1 MYDKDKSNKISIYCH
16 SKMHCKSYTHCQGLY
31 YQKWNTHLWCTKLL
45 FCIQNVM
52 GTNSNAN
59 LSRRTPRG
67 LTLVLCTLF
76 YVTFHSVCQIIWYVG
91 TRSIIPFW
99 FAYLCIFC
107 QLYRCE
113 TVDIG
118 PSQVLFTSSC
128 WLVWR
133 TDRHRS
139 DSQETISKVTLNKTF
154 TRKKF
159 FPPLPQRVFVVVLG
173 RYVYWKSAGSNN
185 KYIAE

>member
-1 MYDKDKSNKISIYCH
+1 M
-16 SKMHCKSYTHCQGLY
+16 
-31 YQKWNTHLWCTKLL
+31 
-45 FCIQNVM
+45 
-52 GTNSNAN
+52 
-59 LSRRTPRG
+59 
-67 LTLVLCTLF
+67 
-76 YVTFHSVCQIIWYVG
+76 CQIIWFVG

-159 FPPLPQRVFVVVLG
+159 FPPLPQIKSLWGCSWSVCVLKKCGLQQLVHCRIDKQYKKLDILFRIFYMFSFFFLAFCILQSLFLSSILYHFVLCLIIRSSAVL
-173 RYVYWKSAGSNN
+173 
-185 KYIAE
+185 